1 MHKTLL
7 SFCLA
12 TMLVACQ
19 TGGPNISKQSNDI
32 DATAT
37 QEALSYYVQV
47 RPADTNL
54 IAVADD
60 GKDMFFEFSLVVP
73 SAMQVFDQDGQRLE
87 YGRSNNLLAVSGL
100 HRGVLLRIGN
110 AATFVSIQPGAVK
123 PAPAAFVPSPELAS
137 VRDQLERKTPWFQAM
152 EQAIAKSEASDQSY
166 PLGGVAGGPPT
177 SQESYPI
184 GGAADGPP
192 TSQAPSVAPKVV
204 APRPKLLNKMLPSNR

>member
-1 MHKTLL
+1 MRRTLL
-7 SFCLA
+7 TLCLTGTLA
-12 TMLVACQ
+12 ACQ
-19 TGGPNISKQSNDI
+19 FPAPTAQNQAGGV

-37 QEALSYYVQV
+37 QAALSYYVQV

-73 SAMQVFDQDGQRLE
+73 SAMQVFDQNGQALE

-110 AATFVSIQPGAVK
+110 AATFVSIQPGAIK
-123 PAPAAFVPSPELAS
+123 PQPAAFVPSPELVA
-137 VRDQLERKTPWFQAM
+137 VREQLERKTPWFQAM

-166 PLGGVAGGPPT
+166 PLGGAT
-177 SQESYPI
+177 
-184 GGAADGPP
+184 DGPP
-192 TSQAPSVAPKVV
+192 AYRAPSVAPEVA
-204 APRPKLLNKMLPSNR
+204 APRPKLLNKMVPRNR